1 MRIVRTVLVNAAVA
15 AVSILVGVVLCEV
28 GARLV
33 LNPADYLSVTTY
45 SDDILGIKVAPNS
58 AGFDVWG
65 FRNPGVPSAADV
77 VTVGDSHTF
86 GNQARME
93 DAWPSVLGRDT
104 GERVYNLG
112 VGGYGPNQYD
122 YLLTTR
128 GVRLHPRLV
137 LCGLY
142 LGDDFENAFSITY
155 GLDHWASLRAE
166 RRGPVNANIWN
177 DAEPPGT
184 FKQVRNWLS
193 RESLTYRL
201 LVHGPALSGL
211 KENVRFARAVRGE
224 DPAMT
229 AIDIPDAHIRE
240 AFRPLGIARRLD
252 QQNPDIREGMRIT
265 FHLLKEMARVCSD
278 NGCTFAVVII
288 PTKETVFADYLERTP
303 GLPLKDAVDAVIAN
317 ERVARQQLGQFLDE
331 AKIPYVDTLPA
342 LRRSAANG
350 LYAQTT
356 EDMHPGRNGYKVIGD
371 AVAEFTRTIPR
382 GAITQSR

>member
-1 MRIVRTVLVNAAVA
+1 MKIVRTVLANVAVV
-15 AVSILVGVVLCEV
+15 AVSLLVGVVLCEV
-28 GARLV
+28 GARLI

-45 SDDILGIKVAPNS
+45 PDDILGIRIAPNS
-58 AGFDVWG
+58 AGFDAWG
-65 FRNPGVPSAADV
+65 FRNPGVPSSADV
-77 VTVGDSHTF
+77 VAIGDSHTF
-86 GNQARME
+86 GNQATMQ
-93 DAWPSVLGRDT
+93 DAWPSVLARAT

-166 RRGPVNANIWN
+166 RRGPVNANIW
-177 DAEPPGT
+177 DDGEAPGA
-184 FKQVRNWLS
+184 FKQFRNWLS
-193 RESLTYRL
+193 RDSLTYRL
-201 LVHGPALSGL
+201 LVHGPALNGL
-211 KENVRFARAVRGE
+211 KESIRFARATRGE
-224 DPAMT
+224 DAATT
-229 AIDIPDAHIRE
+229 AIDISDAHIRE

-252 QQNPDIREGMRIT
+252 QHNPDVKEGMRIT
-265 FHLLKEMARVCSD
+265 FHLLSEMARVCSD

-303 GLPLKDAVDAVIAN
+303 GLHLKEAVDSVIAN
-317 ERVARQQLGQFLDE
+317 ERVARQQLVGFLDA

-342 LRRSAANG
+342 LRRAAGDG
-350 LYAQTT
+350 LYARTT

-371 AVAEFTRTIPR
+371 TVAQFTRSLPR
-382 GAITQSR
+382 ASVSQSR